1 MKAYEIQDFAQTGK
15 LRLVDRPV
23 PPPPGPGQALVRIR
37 ATGLNARDLSIMRG
51 LQFGQTVAPTR
62 IPLSD
67 NAGDV
72 IAVGAGVT
80 HVKPGDRVTMTHY
93 WRWLDGNWDVSM
105 RAEDF
110 ALTLDGFL
118 VEQAIVPAAPLI
130 RLPDSI
136 SHEEAATLQSA
147 GLTAW
152 NAVVESGGVKAGQT
166 VVTTGTGGVSVFC
179 MQWAKM
185 LGARVIVTSSSD
197 DKIARVKAL
206 GADDGINY
214 RTTPLWAKAVMDL
227 TGGRGADIVV
237 NNVGMSEVDQCLE
250 SCVSGGRVMYVGANA
265 VAPDRKDP
273 VPQPLTRLPL
283 LIIRDLTLKGVI
295 VGSRAMFVN
304 LLTQMAANKVQ
315 PVIDRIYDFEQVN
328 DAIAYMAGGDKIGKV
343 IIRVQ

>member
-1 MKAYEIQDFAQTGK
+1 MKAYEIQDFAQTGR

-23 PPPPGPGQALVRIR
+23 PRPGPGEALIRVR

-51 LQFGQTVAPTR
+51 LQFGQKIDPAR

-72 IAVGAGVT
+72 LAVGPDVT
-80 HVKPGDRVTMTHY
+80 AVRPGDRVTMTHY
-93 WRWLDGNWDVSM
+93 WRWLDGAWDVSM

-110 ALTLDGFL
+110 AQTLDGFL
-118 VEQAIVPAAPLI
+118 VEQAVVPAAALI
-130 RLPDSI
+130 RLPDSL
-136 SHEEAATLQSA
+136 SYEEAATLQSA

-152 NAVVESGGVKAGQT
+152 NAVVESGGVRPGQT

-179 MQWAKM
+179 LQWAKM
-185 LGARVIVTSSSD
+185 KGARVIVTSSSD
-197 DKIARVKAL
+197 DKLARMAAL
-206 GADDGINY
+206 GADGGINY
-214 RTTPLWAKAVMDL
+214 RTTPAWSQAVRDL

-250 SCVSGGRVMYVGANA
+250 ACVSGGRVMYVGANS
-265 VAPDRKDP
+265 VAPDRRDA

-295 VGSRAMFVN
+295 VGSRAMFVR
-304 LLTQMAANKVQ
+304 LLQEMAEAGVK
-315 PVIDRIYDFEQVN
+315 PVIDRVYDFAEAN
-328 DAIAYMAGGDKIGKV
+328 EAITYMAGAAKIGKV
-343 IIRVQ
+343 IIRVN

>member
-1 MKAYEIQDFAQTGK
+1 MKAYEIQDFGQTGK

-23 PPPPGPGQALVRIR
+23 PQPGPGEALLRIR

-51 LQFGQTVAPTR
+51 LQFGKTVAPTR

-72 IAVGAGVT
+72 LAIGAGVT

-93 WRWLDGNWDVSM
+93 WRWLDGAWDVSM
-105 RAEDF
+105 RDEDF
-110 ALTLDGFL
+110 AQTLDGFL
-118 VEQAIVPAAPLI
+118 VEQAVVPAAPLI

-136 SHEEAATLQSA
+136 SYEEAATLQSA

-152 NAVVESGGVKAGQT
+152 NAVVENGAVKPGQT
-166 VVTTGTGGVSVFC
+166 LVTTGTGGVSVFA

-185 LGARVIVTSSSD
+185 KGARVIVTSSSD
-197 DKIARVKAL
+197 DKIARMKAL
-206 GADDGINY
+206 GADEGINY
-214 RTTPLWAKAVMDL
+214 RTMPEWSKAVMDL

-250 SCVSGGRVMYVGANA
+250 SCVSGGRVMYIGANS
-265 VAPDRKDP
+265 VAPDRKDA

-283 LIIRDLTLKGVI
+283 LIIRDLTLKGIV
-295 VGSRAMFVN
+295 VGSRAMFVR
-304 LLTQMAANKVQ
+304 LLDEMAANNVK
-315 PVIDRIYDFEQVN
+315 PVIDRLYEFDQVN
-328 DAIAYMAGGDKIGKV
+328 EAIAYMAGAEKIGKV
-343 IIRVQ
+343 IIRVS